1 MKGGGPACPVRIF
14 KMKPFVLILAAS
26 LSGATQ
32 GATLRHDVS
41 THSLWVQGGALNN
54 SEIRRIETLLDVHQ
68 EIRTVHFLDI
78 QGGNSLLARMVL
90 DQGLRSRAVEVHGRC
105 SGACAVA
112 ALMSPAA
119 VLHQDATVTI
129 REQWGFYR
137 HLATAAHR
145 EELMAFLTL
154 KLPTV
159 PQPLLDGAVNRVWPH
174 ERALVLRP
182 AGDGSGSIEVTHCE
196 PAPTHCVHVTRLR
209 PGDSVMKLAER
220 VP

>member
-1 MKGGGPACPVRIF
+1 
-14 KMKPFVLILAAS
+14 MKPFILILAVS

-32 GATLRHDVS
+32 SATLRHDVS

-54 SEIRRIETLLDVHQ
+54 SDIRRIETLLDVHQ
-68 EIRTVHFLDI
+68 EIRTVHFLEI

-90 DQGLRSRAVEVHGRC
+90 DPGLRSRAVEVHGRC
-105 SGACAVA
+105 SGACAIA
-112 ALMSPAA
+112 ALMSAA
-119 VLHQDATVTI
+119 PVLHPDATVTF

-137 HLATAAHR
+137 HLATKAHR
-145 EELMAFLTL
+145 EELMAFLAL

-196 PAPTHCVHVTRLR
+196 PAPTRCVRVTRLR
-209 PGDSVMKLAER
+209 PGDSVMSVRPSTGL
-220 VP
+220 